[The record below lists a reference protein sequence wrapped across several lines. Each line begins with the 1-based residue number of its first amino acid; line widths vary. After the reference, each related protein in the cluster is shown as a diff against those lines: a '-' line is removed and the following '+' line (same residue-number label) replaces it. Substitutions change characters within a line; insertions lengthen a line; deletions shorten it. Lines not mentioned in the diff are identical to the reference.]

1 MVSILDTSKET
12 SPVEFSKSSDNYEK
26 TIKQLEKNIRK
37 NETSIQNYI
46 RALGENEEDI
56 SKEYINKEIKRLH
69 NENEAINAKIDEI
82 TVLMN
87 NCEYSESDFDVI
99 SSMVSSFA
107 KTVDMMTIEEKRNT
121 IRMLIKRVVW
131 DGEKVHIYFMGS
143 DSDNDNIPIVTSTQ
157 DEEMLPLGKDSK

>member
-1 MVSILDTSKET
+1 
-12 SPVEFSKSSDNYEK
+12 
-26 TIKQLEKNIRK
+26 
-37 NETSIQNYI
+37 
-46 RALGENEEDI
+46 
-56 SKEYINKEIKRLH
+56 
-69 NENEAINAKIDEI
+69 
-82 TVLMN
+82 MN

-143 DSDNDNIPIVTSTQ
+143 DSDNDNIPIITATQ
-157 DEEMLPLGKDSK
+157 DEEMLPLGKDSKRNTYVDEGTEENSRGCFAERDYRNGQRRKSDYAY